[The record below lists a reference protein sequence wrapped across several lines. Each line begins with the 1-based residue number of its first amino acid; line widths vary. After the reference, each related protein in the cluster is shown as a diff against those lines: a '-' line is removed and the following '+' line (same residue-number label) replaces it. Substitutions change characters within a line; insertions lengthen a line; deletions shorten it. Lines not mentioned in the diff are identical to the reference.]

1 MAVGIVG
8 YPRSMSCGGSWK
20 KNLFLLPC
28 CIRNVGKKQRIEIQ
42 YCFSFVFSSRAL
54 TRTTYRKSNSSFYLH
69 WNNRPRLNYSS
80 HKKSYLTAAL
90 RGDSVANSSTVEQVI
105 PSHKKLRMVSGVQP
119 TGYLHIGN
127 YLGALRQW
135 INHQE
140 KYENLFFV
148 VDLHAITV
156 PQDPKG
162 LADATLSAAALF
174 LACGVDPSK
183 STIFI
188 QSHVKAH
195 VELCWLLNCVTPMN
209 WLERMIQFKEKA
221 RKQGENVSVGLF
233 DYPVLMA
240 SDILLY
246 QADLVPVGED
256 QQQHL
261 ELVRSISKRF
271 NSLYGKKKRILKEP
285 KPLIQDNT
293 SRIMALDDGTSKMSK
308 SSSNDMSRINILDPP
323 NIIKRKIQRCKT
335 DSLMGIASDPVG
347 RPECTNLLNIYA
359 AFTNQ
364 SLTQAEEECRDMSW
378 GQFKGVLTD
387 ALTTHLEPIQRQY
400 HELRKDEDYLRQVL
414 KSGSEYA
421 SSIAQGTMKLV
432 KDCMGLVAVE

>member
-1 MAVGIVG
+1 
-8 YPRSMSCGGSWK
+8 
-20 KNLFLLPC
+20 
-28 CIRNVGKKQRIEIQ
+28 
-42 YCFSFVFSSRAL
+42 
-54 TRTTYRKSNSSFYLH
+54 
-69 WNNRPRLNYSS
+69 
-80 HKKSYLTAAL
+80 
-90 RGDSVANSSTVEQVI
+90 
-105 PSHKKLRMVSGVQP
+105 MVSGVQP

-135 INHQE
+135 VLHQE
-140 KYENLFFV
+140 QYENLFFV

-162 LADATLSAAALF
+162 LAEATLSAAALF
-174 LACGVDPSK
+174 LACGIDPSK

-195 VELCWLLNCVTPMN
+195 VELCWLLNCVTPVN
-209 WLERMIQFKEKA
+209 WLEKMIQFKEKA

-240 SDILLY
+240 SDVLLY

-285 KPLIQDNT
+285 KPLIQGNT

-308 SSSNDMSRINILDPP
+308 SSTNDMSRINILDPP
-323 NIIKRKIQRCKT
+323 NTIQRKIQRCKT
-335 DSLMGIASDPVG
+335 DSLMGIVSDPVG

-364 SLTQAEEECRDMSW
+364 SLTQAEAECREMSW
-378 GQFKGVLTD
+378 GQFKRVLTD
-387 ALTTHLEPIQRQY
+387 ALTTSLEPIQRKY
-400 HELRKDEDYLRQVL
+400 HELRKDEDFLRQIL
-414 KSGSEYA
+414 KNGSDYA
-421 SSIAQGTMKLV
+421 SSIAQVTMQQV
-432 KDCMGLVAVE
+432 KDCMGFIPIH

>member
-1 MAVGIVG
+1 MTT
-8 YPRSMSCGGSWK
+8 PC
-20 KNLFLLPC
+20 FLLEGALAG
-28 CIRNVGKKQRIEIQ
+28 RNESNDVGLWNKNNHMLNTSCSVWNIGIKYNRVP
-42 YCFSFVFSSRAL
+42 SFVFLQHLKLFASP
-54 TRTTYRKSNSSFYLH
+54 
-69 WNNRPRLNYSS
+69 NNGNVKRLVRRGTS
-80 HKKSYLTAAL
+80 HRHMCTAK
-90 RGDSVANSSTVEQVI
+90 VEQLT
-105 PSHKKLRMVSGVQP
+105 SKKLRVVSGVQP

-135 INHQE
+135 VLNQD

-174 LACGVDPSK
+174 LACGIDPSK

-195 VELCWLLNCVTPMN
+195 VELCWLLNCITPMG

-271 NSLYGKKKRILKEP
+271 NSLYGKKKKVVLKEP
-285 KPLIQDNT
+285 NPLIQDST

-308 SSSNDMSRINILDPP
+308 SSPNDNSRINILDPP
-323 NIIKRKIQRCKT
+323 DTVKRKIQRCKT
-335 DSLMGIASDPVG
+335 DSFMGIVSDPVG

-359 AFTNQ
+359 AFTDQ
-364 SLTQAEEECRDMSW
+364 SLAQAEATCREMSW
-378 GQFKGVLTD
+378 GQFKKLLTD
-387 ALTTHLEPIQRQY
+387 ALIAYLEPIQTKY
-400 HELRKDEDYLRQVL
+400 HELRKE
-414 KSGSEYA
+414 
-421 SSIAQGTMKLV
+421 
-432 KDCMGLVAVE
+432 

>member
-1 MAVGIVG
+1 MTT
-8 YPRSMSCGGSWK
+8 PC
-20 KNLFLLPC
+20 FLLEGALAG
-28 CIRNVGKKQRIEIQ
+28 RNESNDVGLWNKNNHMLNTSCSVWNIGIKYNRVP
-42 YCFSFVFSSRAL
+42 SFVFLQHLKLFASP
-54 TRTTYRKSNSSFYLH
+54 
-69 WNNRPRLNYSS
+69 NNGNVKRLVRRGTS
-80 HKKSYLTAAL
+80 HRHMCTAK
-90 RGDSVANSSTVEQVI
+90 VEQLT
-105 PSHKKLRMVSGVQP
+105 SKKLRVVSGVQP

-135 INHQE
+135 VLNQD

-174 LACGVDPSK
+174 LACGIDPSK

-195 VELCWLLNCVTPMN
+195 VELCWLLNCITPMG

-271 NSLYGKKKRILKEP
+271 NSLYGKKKKVVLKEP
-285 KPLIQDNT
+285 KPLIQDST

-308 SSSNDMSRINILDPP
+308 SSPNDNSRINILDPP
-323 NIIKRKIQRCKT
+323 DTVKRKIQRCKT
-335 DSLMGIASDPVG
+335 DSFMGIVSDPVG

-359 AFTNQ
+359 AFTDQ
-364 SLTQAEEECRDMSW
+364 SLAQAEATCREMSW
-378 GQFKGVLTD
+378 GQFKKLLTD
-387 ALTTHLEPIQRQY
+387 ALIAYLEPIQTKY
-400 HELRKDEDYLRQVL
+400 HELRKEESYLKQVL
-414 KSGSEYA
+414 KEGSEYA
-421 SSIAQGTMKLV
+421 SSIAQETIGKV
-432 KDCMGLVAVE
+432 KDCMGFVGTD

>member
-1 MAVGIVG
+1 ML
-8 YPRSMSCGGSWK
+8 YWK
-20 KNLFLLPC
+20 SLCKIPCSNCIWNTGKNHKRF
-28 CIRNVGKKQRIEIQ
+28 E
-42 YCFSFVFSSRAL
+42 SFVHSLSFVSSYHGLSSTKL
-54 TRTTYRKSNSSFYLH
+54 TTSNKSNLVGHLSLH
-69 WNNRPRLNYSS
+69 WKRCVRVNGSFHRKRYTAASIQGDSTMNYSS
-80 HKKSYLTAAL
+80 L
-90 RGDSVANSSTVEQVI
+90 VEQQVTQS
-105 PSHKKLRMVSGVQP
+105 PKKLRIVSGVQP

-127 YLGALRQW
+127 YLGALHQW
-135 INHQE
+135 VLHQE
-140 KYENLFFV
+140 QYENLFFV

-174 LACGVDPSK
+174 LACGIDPSK

-195 VELCWLLNCVTPMN
+195 VELCWLLNCVTPVN
-209 WLERMIQFKEKA
+209 WLEKMIQFKEKA

-240 SDILLY
+240 SDVLLY

-271 NSLYGKKKRILKEP
+271 NSLYGKKKKVLKEP
-285 KPLIQDNT
+285 KPLIQGNT
-293 SRIMALDDGTSKMSK
+293 SRIMALDDGTCKMSK
-308 SSSNDMSRINILDPP
+308 SSSNDMSRINLLDPP
-323 NIIKRKIQRCKT
+323 HVIKRKIQRCKT
-335 DSLMGIASDPVG
+335 DSFMGIVSDPVG

-364 SLTQAEEECRDMSW
+364 SLTKVEAECREMSW

-387 ALTTHLEPIQRQY
+387 AVTTFLDPIQKKYYQ
-400 HELRKDEDYLRQVL
+400 LREDEDFLKQVL
-414 KSGSEYA
+414 KNGSEYA
-421 SSIAQGTMKLV
+421 SSIAQVTMQQV
-432 KDCMGLVAVE
+432 KDCMGFIRTMD